1 MTEERPSASVDSYA
15 LQIAQMWAL
24 LPPEHLEVGLRALE
38 PQLKREQEVRME
50 SLRQKQREK
59 QNSHIVY
66 LCGLGAGFA
75 IAVAMLGAAV
85 FVGVNNQP
93 WLAALLLGPSLLA
106 LAKLFVMQK
115 SDAADLKRIAE
126 AEQIVL
132 NRVES

>member
-1 MTEERPSASVDSYA
+1 
-15 LQIAQMWAL
+15 
-24 LPPEHLEVGLRALE
+24 
-38 PQLKREQEVRME
+38 
-50 SLRQKQREK
+50 
-59 QNSHIVY
+59 
-66 LCGLGAGFA
+66 
-75 IAVAMLGAAV
+75 MLGAAV